1 MDGQDWTTVTF
12 RKKPT
17 TLAQHKAQG
26 VVRTV
31 RKDTPDN
38 ATGSKPAV
46 SAAILKAEP
55 GDIVK
60 PLMVS
65 KEIGRQITDVRV
77 AKKLNRKQLASAC
90 SLPETVIASFENA
103 TAVWDSNT
111 AQKIGRALGIMI
123 KKPVA

>member
-12 RKKPT
+12 KKRPS
-17 TLAQHKAQG
+17 TLAQQKAQG
-26 VVRTV
+26 VVHTV

-38 ATGSKPAV
+38 ATGSKPTV
-46 SAAILKAEP
+46 SAAILKADP

-77 AKKLNRKQLASAC
+77 AKKLTRKQLASAC
-90 SLPETVIASFENA
+90 SLQESIIASFENA
-103 TAVWDSNT
+103 TAVWDSNI
-111 AQKIGRALGIMI
+111 AQKIGRALGIII
-123 KKPVA
+123 KKPTV